1 MPLQGA
7 GRGFEPLITYQI
19 FLQITSMEKSG
30 DAVFN
35 RRKVKGVLAQLVERN
50 NGIVEVVGSIPT
62 DSTNF
67 KKVFRLFVKK
77 TTENLLKQNTL

>member
-1 MPLQGA
+1 
-7 GRGFEPLITYQI
+7 
-19 FLQITSMEKSG
+19 MEKSG